1 MYDTSG
7 KYVRTHRYN
16 PKVEDSIAVYCTHV
30 ETGEDQP
37 SEHIWCVVNGSQASS
52 TACDQPTHKLLSTTR
67 QSLHLLIA
75 ARPRRA

>member
-30 ETGEDQP
+30 ETGEELEFDN
-37 SEHIWCVVNGSQASS
+37 IASAAEAFDIS
-52 TACDQPTHKLLSTTR
+52 TADILEALYNSTT
-67 QSLHLLIA
+67 SKDHTWGWLI
-75 ARPRRA
+75 